1 MAEADERA
9 AWNKKYAEGS
19 HTSLEP
25 ETLLVQVYD
34 EYLASRPPG
43 TVLDVAGGA
52 GRHALWLAQRGWRI
66 KLIDISERAIAL
78 ARENLRNAVPDAL
91 ETLVE
96 TELADLKSIQN
107 LGQTEDKYDLILV
120 FFFLQR
126 ELFPALAAALKP
138 GGLLIYK
145 TYTTEQL
152 RLSGG
157 PRHPRFLLQPGE
169 LQSAFPSLQLLHY
182 RESLTNK
189 ATAEL
194 VARKP

>member
-9 AWNKKYAEGS
+9 VWNKRYAEGS
-19 HTSLEP
+19 HTSLEA
-25 ETLLVQVYD
+25 EALLVQVYD

-43 TVLDVAGGA
+43 TALDVAGGA
-52 GRHALWLAQRGWRI
+52 GRHALWLAQRGWRV
-66 KLIDISERAIAL
+66 KLVDISERAIAL
-78 ARENLRNAVPDAL
+78 ARENLRNAVSARL

-96 TELADLKSIQN
+96 TELADLNSIQI
-107 LGQTEDKYDLILV
+107 LGQANDKYDLVLV

-157 PRHPRFLLQPGE
+157 PRDSRFLLQPGE

-182 RESLTNK
+182 RESVMNK